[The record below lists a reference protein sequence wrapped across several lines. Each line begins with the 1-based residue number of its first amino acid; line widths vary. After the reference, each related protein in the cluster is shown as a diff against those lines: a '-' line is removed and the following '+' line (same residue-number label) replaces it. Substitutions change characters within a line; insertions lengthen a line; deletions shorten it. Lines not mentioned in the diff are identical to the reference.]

1 MADIRLIFDSVG
13 QRWEGVILPVDR
25 WTSLDEYNDVL
36 SIAYGQSGALAGFVF
51 DLGSTSATTTAALE
65 RIRELFG
72 AIVAERVSS
81 SDDAAIAGIAAPLSS
96 AAIAEMAETAVFPVL
111 GSVNARARDVAIV
124 DDVSRGVVKISMRLP
139 WWATFLRPW
148 VTVRRRGRPEVIAL
162 GPMRRANGVHTAELH
177 YGLPTP
183 ANSLVAEVIRGT
195 RGAWMSALV
204 AAVVTTALLLGGL
217 TLREGGASQS
227 DDSSASV
234 AVETTAV
241 TVETVTAA
249 STTSS
254 LPDSSSVATTIAAPT
269 TTTSSSTQKPV
280 VATARPPSSTSVP
293 ATTTTPSTILP
304 PGGVNFDEPNQY
316 ITANDVRANVTM
328 SNNRVTPGDSI
339 DVSVRISGVFI
350 NPFSRTG
357 IADLTELVNACR
369 SLIDV
374 KTTTPPTPGWITN
387 VSVSLAG
394 TGISTGGTTT
404 LVVVGNVARECGN
417 NAVSANPL
425 TIEVV
430 RLTFYREVPITLRI
444 PRSLKAGTYDL
455 VLDALDFYGFT
466 KTTPI
471 TLTVSE

>member
-1 MADIRLIFDSVG
+1 MADIRLIFDAIG
-13 QRWEGVILPVDR
+13 QRWEGVILPVDQ
-25 WTSLDEYNDVL
+25 WTALDEYNDL
-36 SIAYGQSGALAGFVF
+36 LTIAYSDSGALAGFVF
-51 DLGSTSATTTAALE
+51 DLDSTNSATSAALS
-65 RIRELFG
+65 RVRELFG
-72 AIVAERVSS
+72 DVVVDRVSLP
-81 SDDAAIAGIAAPLSS
+81 DDTATAGTVAPLSS
-96 AAIAEMAETAVFPVL
+96 TAIAETADTAIFPVL

-162 GPMRRANGVHTAELH
+162 GPMRRAKGVHTAELH

-183 ANSLVAEVIRGT
+183 TSSLVAEVIRGAG
-195 RGAWMSALV
+195 GAWVSGIV

-217 TLREGGASQS
+217 TLREGGESQS
-227 DDSSASV
+227 GDSTLA
-234 AVETTAV
+234 AVETTAADV
-241 TVETVTAA
+241 DTTAA
-249 STTSS
+249 VTTTSS
-254 LPDSSSVATTIAAPT
+254 LPDSSSVATTIVAPA
-269 TTTSSSTQKPV
+269 TTTSSSAQKPV
-280 VATARPPSSTSVP
+280 ATTAQPPSTTSVP

-316 ITANDVRANVTM
+316 ITANDVRANVTI
-328 SNNRVTPGDSI
+328 SNNRVTSGDSI
-339 DVSVRISGVFI
+339 DVAVRISGVFI

-369 SLIDV
+369 SLIGA
-374 KTTTPPTPGWITN
+374 KTTTPPTPGWTTN

-394 TGISTGGTTT
+394 TGASAGGTTT
-404 LVVVGNVARECGN
+404 LVVVGNIARECGN

-455 VLDALDFYGFT
+455 VLDALDFSGFT

-471 TLTVSE
+471 TLTVSG

>member
-1 MADIRLIFDSVG
+1 VAEIRLIFDSVG
-13 QRWEGVILPVDR
+13 QRWEGVIFPVDQ

-72 AIVAERVSS
+72 EIVAERVSS
-81 SDDAAIAGIAAPLSS
+81 SDDTAIAGTVAPLSS
-96 AAIAEMAETAVFPVL
+96 AAIAETAETAVFPML

-124 DDVSRGVVKISMRLP
+124 DDASRGVVKISMRLP

-162 GPMRRANGVHTAELH
+162 GPMRRAKGVHTAELH

-227 DDSSASV
+227 DDSTLA

-241 TVETVTAA
+241 VDTTAA
-249 STTSS
+249 VTTTSS
-254 LPDSSSVATTIAAPT
+254 PPDTSSVATAIVAPT

-280 VATARPPSSTSVP
+280 TTTAPPSSTTSVP
-293 ATTTTPSTILP
+293 APTTTPSTILP

-316 ITANDVRANVTM
+316 ITANDVRANVTI
-328 SNNRVTPGDSI
+328 SNSRVTPGDSI
-339 DVSVRISGVFI
+339 DVAVRISGVFI

-357 IADLTELVNACR
+357 IADLTELVDACR
-369 SLIDV
+369 SLIGA
-374 KTTTPPTPGWITN
+374 KTTTPPTPGWTTN

-394 TGISTGGTTT
+394 TAASAGGTTT
-404 LVVVGNVARECGN
+404 LVVVGNIARECGN

-455 VLDALDFYGFT
+455 VLDALDFSGFT

-471 TLTVSE
+471 TLTVSG

>member
-1 MADIRLIFDSVG
+1 VADIRLNFDSVG
-13 QRWEGVILPVDR
+13 QRWEGVVCPVDQ

-72 AIVAERVSS
+72 EIVAERVSS
-81 SDDAAIAGIAAPLSS
+81 SDDTAIAGTIAPLSS
-96 AAIAEMAETAVFPVL
+96 AAIAETAETAVFPVL

-124 DDVSRGVVKISMRLP
+124 DDASRGVVKISMRLP

-162 GPMRRANGVHTAELH
+162 GPMQRANGVHTAELH

-227 DDSSASV
+227 DDSTLA
-234 AVETTAV
+234 AVETTAAV
-241 TVETVTAA
+241 VDTTAA
-249 STTSS
+249 VTTTSS
-254 LPDSSSVATTIAAPT
+254 LPDTSSVATTIVAPT

-280 VATARPPSSTSVP
+280 TTTAPPSSTTSVP
-293 ATTTTPSTILP
+293 ATATTPNTILP

-316 ITANDVRANVTM
+316 ITANDVRANVTI
-328 SNNRVTPGDSI
+328 SNNRVAPGDSI

-357 IADLTELVNACR
+357 IADLTELVDACR
-369 SLIDV
+369 SLIGA
-374 KTTTPPTPGWITN
+374 KTTTPPTPGWTTN

-394 TGISTGGTTT
+394 TAASAGGTTT
-404 LVVVGNVARECGN
+404 LVVVGNIARECGN

-455 VLDALDFYGFT
+455 VLDALDFSGFT

-471 TLTVSE
+471 TLTVSG